1 MHCAGESQA
10 KVSSPRR
17 KTESRPR
24 SISRENCCFHPLASP
39 RLRHFP
45 DAKARRAFGN
55 RQADFRQPL
64 PRRVSRKNL
73 PYNCGPAAAV
83 GARAGTAEA
92 LRSKSIGTAPPMLT
106 ANLAPNGA
114 LPLPLMNGVN
124 GGQAAANLLCKLHP
138 NLPRKTPKMSPQTPT
153 PDLLR
158 VTHPLP
164 RITCQSR
171 HHKKNKEKAVCL

>member
-1 MHCAGESQA
+1 M
-10 KVSSPRR
+10 
-17 KTESRPR
+17 TESRRR
-24 SISRENCCFHPLASP
+24 SISREHCCFHPLASP

-45 DAKARRAFGN
+45 DAKARKVRGN
-55 RQADFRQPL
+55 RQADLRQPL
-64 PRRVSRKNL
+64 PRCVSRKNL

-92 LRSKSIGTAPPMLT
+92 LRSKSIGAAPPILT

-124 GGQAAANLLCKLHP
+124 GGQAAASLLCKPDSRPPPKHS
-138 NLPRKTPKMSPQTPT
+138 TPKMSPQMPTT

-171 HHKKNKEKAVCL
+171 VRHKKNKEHAAGL